1 MIQLSERTL
10 GDWLEHWAKETPDK
24 EYIVYSD
31 RNLRFTWSQFN
42 RRVDNMAKGLLA
54 HRYHTRHTRGYMGE
68 KRTRQADVSLC
79 LCQNWCCSSYG

>member
-42 RRVDNMAKGLLA
+42 QRVDNMAKGLLA
-54 HRYHTRHTRGYMGE
+54 IGITRHTRGYMGE
-68 KRTRQADVSLC
+68 KRTRLADVSLC

>member
-42 RRVDNMAKGLLA
+42 RRVDNMAKGLLSVSHTA
-54 HRYHTRHTRGYMGE
+54 HTW
-68 KRTRQADVSLC
+68 V
-79 LCQNWCCSSYG
+79 YGRETYPTG

>member
-31 RNLRFTWSQFN
+31 RNL
-42 RRVDNMAKGLLA
+42 
-54 HRYHTRHTRGYMGE
+54 H
-68 KRTRQADVSLC
+68 VSSTKYKC
-79 LCQNWCCSSYG
+79 LKIW